1 MVGKNAYTVINTVMK
16 KVVIYPGRFQPMLA
30 HHAEVY
36 RKLQAQFPDAEVY
49 IGTSDKVELPNS
61 PFSFKEK
68 QMIAQG
74 LGIDPRRVLLAP
86 RPYHQEDYAHYFDA
100 GNTVIIFAV
109 GEKDVE
115 RFPFSNVDPKTGLDM
130 TVRGAPRPKYY
141 QKINTY
147 NANPLPMKER
157 GYIMFV
163 PNVMVGNQ
171 TASASA
177 FRDALAKAP
186 DRQAAEEVFTKLFG
200 TMNNKVFD
208 LIYNKVTGSK
218 MNEEL
223 NKLRKLAGL
232 PPLAESAP
240 VEFES
245 QVDPKNAQFTEPTK
259 ASMKFSIANRF
270 PKGADLNNPAVKKE
284 QFLNAL
290 LRSPESLL
298 GEFSERL
305 DPTDDASLDIGAKID
320 DIQSKLMKTGGKLA
334 NLSREDKTFVLE
346 LAGVAVDRM
355 SLVAGDNSPA
365 YDPEQE
371 PELESVNLDH
381 VRESFGVME
390 DSSEEVKQVLF
401 HRLRNNPTDMQLISD
416 YGLKEVMDAIEDVA
430 SGVGNLDEIGSSDI
444 SAWMNSVRRLLKS
457 VYGEKK
463 ERKPMQLGPEEHWD
477 SSKVGKKIQYLTRDG
492 EYVDE
497 AINTTRTIY
506 DRDGIMIT
514 SHIDETDPEGAFI
527 AVYINGEPVAVG
539 DHDPYSGFWFSKL
552 DGGKGDISFDTPAE
566 IAQYFE
572 QFKEGMGDNIEPVE
586 GGPRAGHYMGE
597 PGSVNESKKAKKV
610 NPYAVGMAS
619 AMKSTGD
626 KPPLKKSTIKK
637 GHKIA
642 KAVAKD
648 AKLDEVSDDTLRSYR
663 VKAKKDAN
671 DNYNNARDTGMYSKE
686 PDKGKKAFAMMKQS
700 KKRQAGVK
708 KASDR
713 LGVSIYD
720 ESLREGEDSAK
731 LTASQRKQLQKIT
744 KGQSLNLYAWA
755 NKVLDKGTIS
765 SAEAKKLANLMSEKS
780 KVNESAQSKESVGS
794 IIKRVLSD
802 KLTWKPGFSKLYGD
816 SRTTKKEKVTD
827 YKMKYI
833 HVDGTD
839 AEHSALAT
847 ALQAELSAAGYNV
860 IGQVG
865 IYDHLVMFQVRTP
878 HSNGLTEGTMT
889 QGIFDPNPR
898 KAMAA
903 LQGMKNVMR
912 DALPASQAAD
922 ILHRYVFD
930 DELFDLIDALALRKH
945 NADIRSD
952 REVMA
957 RIKYLR
963 SEAENDIAGE
973 NLQENPALLAVGGA
987 LGRVVAGGAA
997 RAGAGALGQAVARG
1011 ATSVAVNKTLGANE
1025 PVEESSADLSTP
1037 ALSILINKSLRDK
1050 GVGEFS
1056 EDVIET
1062 WIEGDGPGS
1071 IRDVMRLDKA
1081 VEKFIGPKTWN
1092 RYTTMGRSL
1101 DKLLYE
1107 LGLGPLEAGGV
1118 KLDKSFDVDESL
1130 DEDDNNTDLT
1140 KLSTSELFNLIGEE
1154 PSEVDFYQMFSNP
1167 QTPAQKE
1174 LQRRIEDE
1182 YYEVAALN
1190 RLHPDDDFEE
1200 VLDIF
1205 ADRFIHDLQQG
1216 N

>member
-1 MVGKNAYTVINTVMK
+1 MTSKNAYTVINTVMK

-130 TVRGAPRPKYY
+130 TVRGVPRPKYY

-163 PNVMVGNQ
+163 PNVMAGDQ

-457 VYGEKK
+457 VYGEKR

-477 SSKVGKKIQYLTRDG
+477 SSKMGKKIQYLTRDG

-527 AVYINGEPVAVG
+527 AVYINGKPVAVG

-586 GGPRAGHYMGE
+586 GGPRAGHYMGK
-597 PGSVNESKKAKKV
+597 PGSVNESKLTAKEHSRLGKEFEAKVESELKKLGEKMPKAWDAVSFTKKLKSDPKYKKALSYYNKSEYHFSKAKKV
-610 NPYAVGMAS
+610 N
-619 AMKSTGD
+619 
-626 KPPLKKSTIKK
+626 
-637 GHKIA
+637 
-642 KAVAKD
+642 VAG
-648 AKLDEVSDDTLRSYR
+648 AKLDEVSDDTLKSYR
-663 VKAKKDAN
+663 AKAKKDAN
-671 DNYNNARDTGMYSKE
+671 NNYQNALHISMYSPD
-686 PDKGKKAFAMMKQS
+686 PDKGKKAFAMMKKS
-700 KKRQAGVK
+700 KKRQAGVR

-713 LGVSIYD
+713 LGISIHD
-720 ESLREGEDSAK
+720 LP
-731 LTASQRKQLQKIT
+731 L
-744 KGQSLNLYAWA
+744 
-755 NKVLDKGTIS
+755 
-765 SAEAKKLANLMSEKS
+765 
-780 KVNESAQSKESVGS
+780 KES
-794 IIKRVLSD
+794 IQLS
-802 KLTWKPGFSKLYGD
+802 
-816 SRTTKKEKVTD
+816 
-827 YKMKYI
+827 
-833 HVDGTD
+833 
-839 AEHSALAT
+839 
-847 ALQAELSAAGYNV
+847 
-860 IGQVG
+860 
-865 IYDHLVMFQVRTP
+865 
-878 HSNGLTEGTMT
+878 EGTMT

-963 SEAENDIAGE
+963 SEAESDIEGDT
-973 NLQENPALLAVGGA
+973 LQENPALLAVGGA

-1025 PVEESSADLSTP
+1025 PVEESSAELSTP

-1107 LGLGPLEAGGV
+1107 LGIGPLEAGGV
-1118 KLDKSFDVDESL
+1118 KLNKNFDVDESL

-1140 KLSTSELFNLIGEE
+1140 KLSTSELFDLIGED